1 MREPAGGSAAAGVR
15 GVAPLS
21 DRKSQFP
28 GGTRGP
34 YSQAWGWRMWYLGEV
49 VCPVIAGAGQR
60 NVMDGKALRCGG
72 VAGGAGEWRSTLY
85 RCPGVF
91 LLPAAPLE
99 CGLGHAGDIR

>member
-1 MREPAGGSAAAGVR
+1 
-15 GVAPLS
+15 
-21 DRKSQFP
+21 
-28 GGTRGP
+28 
-34 YSQAWGWRMWYLGEV
+34 MWYLGEV

-99 CGLGHAGDIR
+99 CGLGHAGGGSAGDGRMGEGCGSKRRRLSAPLVRFFALLFAPATHTTRPDCS